1 MELVSLDSTK
11 KTPEVLLD
19 PDGKIRIGG
28 RSIPEDASKFY
39 EFILNWVLEYLNNP
53 RDTTTVDIELEY
65 FNSGSAKYVMQILRE
80 LSELVSDGRKLNTA
94 TLDKTASTPDD
105 VPDVDVETMCKQADT
120 WVDEGQVSTTRPPCA
135 VNARTIASTR
145 SAPS

>member
-39 EFILNWVLEYLNNP
+39 DFILTWVLEYVNTPKDL
-53 RDTTTVDIELEY
+53 TTVDIELEY
-65 FNSGSAKYVMQILRE
+65 FNSGSAKFVMQILRE
-80 LSELVSDGRKLNTA
+80 LSELVTNGRDLKVNWYYEEGDDDILERGEYYSSI
-94 TLDKTASTPDD
+94 LDLEINFI
-105 VPDVDVETMCKQADT
+105 ET
-120 WVDEGQVSTTRPPCA
+120 E
-135 VNARTIASTR
+135 
-145 SAPS
+145 

>member
-39 EFILNWVLEYLNNP
+39 DFILNWVLEYVESP
-53 RDTTTVDIELEY
+53 KDSTTVDIELEY

-80 LSELVSDGRKLNTA
+80 LSELHSSNRDLQVNWYYEEGDDDILERGEYYSSI
-94 TLDKTASTPDD
+94 LDLEINFI
-105 VPDVDVETMCKQADT
+105 ET
-120 WVDEGQVSTTRPPCA
+120 E
-135 VNARTIASTR
+135 
-145 SAPS
+145 

>member
-19 PDGKIRIGG
+19 PEGKIRIGG

-39 EFILNWVLEYLNNP
+39 DFILNWVLEYVTSP
-53 RDTTTVDIELEY
+53 KDSTRVDIELEY

-80 LSELVSDGRKLNTA
+80 LSELHTSSKDLQVNWYYEEGDDDILERGEYYASILDLNINFI
-94 TLDKTASTPDD
+94 
-105 VPDVDVETMCKQADT
+105 ET
-120 WVDEGQVSTTRPPCA
+120 E
-135 VNARTIASTR
+135 
-145 SAPS
+145 